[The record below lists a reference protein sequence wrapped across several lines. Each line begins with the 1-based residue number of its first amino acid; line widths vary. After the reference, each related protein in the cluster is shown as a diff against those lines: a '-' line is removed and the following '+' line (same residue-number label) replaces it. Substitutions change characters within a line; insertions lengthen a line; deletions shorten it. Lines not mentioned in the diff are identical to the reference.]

1 MLGGFVGGLIVAWVL
16 SLFNV
21 DTMVLEVFQPF
32 TDITLTSNYYYI
44 GFALIGLIGGAFR
57 KSDNK

>member
-1 MLGGFVGGLIVAWVL
+1 MLGGFISGLFVAWFL

-21 DTMVLEVFQPF
+21 DTMVLEVLQPF
-32 TDITLTSNYYYI
+32 TDITLTSSYYYI

-57 KSDNK
+57 KN